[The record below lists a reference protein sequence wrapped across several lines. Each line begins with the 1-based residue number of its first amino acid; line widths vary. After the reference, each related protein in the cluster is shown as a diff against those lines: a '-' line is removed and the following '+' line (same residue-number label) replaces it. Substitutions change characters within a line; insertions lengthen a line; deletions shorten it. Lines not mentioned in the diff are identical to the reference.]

1 VCGDQVHQ
9 VLIETSYE
17 CSVKSVVPV
26 VIPFRCVPRSSLIL
40 RSKREAHQNDLWIG
54 SVVFVALAAGSTR
67 QMCRR
72 ESLRA
77 QQSTMKFL
85 CSMRSCV
92 AQWNAALLTRLYIRL
107 RRTGTRSCRLRSGMR

>member
-1 VCGDQVHQ
+1 MPSLRLLPEANTLLRKPNTHSK
-9 VLIETSYE
+9 ETEPKSH
-17 CSVKSVVPV
+17 SVKSVVPV

-77 QQSTMKFL
+77 QQSTLKFL

-92 AQWNAALLTRLYIRL
+92 AQWNAALLTRLYI
-107 RRTGTRSCRLRSGMR
+107 C